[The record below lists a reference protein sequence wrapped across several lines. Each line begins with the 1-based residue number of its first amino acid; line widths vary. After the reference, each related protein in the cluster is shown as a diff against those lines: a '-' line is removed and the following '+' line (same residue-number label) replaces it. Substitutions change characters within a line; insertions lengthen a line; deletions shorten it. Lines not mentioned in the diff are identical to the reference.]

1 MASAPGLLRGEE
13 ECRSRRRAP
22 REGERE
28 STNAAVAASLLGNIM
43 VTMVIRVIRVI
54 RVIMVTMV
62 TMVIR
67 VTMVN
72 VLVAMGMII
81 VLVIRW
87 KWL

>member
-43 VTMVIRVIRVI
+43 FTMVAMVIMVTMVIRV
-54 RVIMVTMV
+54 TM
-62 TMVIR
+62 

-81 VLVIRW
+81 VLVIRR